1 MPAKLI
7 NISIMN
13 LFGVNPEFYFGYTIY
28 DAHGSC
34 GPRLQKNLQ
43 LVYLYEGEAQV
54 RVAGNLHHLRA
65 GEATLLVPGR
75 EEHFQFSKTGRT
87 RHGWC
92 EVRSAQLD
100 KSVRSAYE
108 RLPFSGPLTPHMEAL
123 AQMALSLKPEAKT
136 SDRHLYNAFA
146 QAMMLAY
153 LSAVGFGD
161 AAPLPEPLRRAV
173 EQIETQYGHACS
185 IDLLA
190 RTAGVTG
197 AHLIR
202 LFRQHLGT
210 TPMQS
215 VWRRRVEAGAQKL
228 RETGLSIS
236 EVGYQCG
243 FQTPFHFSRM
253 VKKHFGQSPRAY
265 RRQAWGV

>member
-1 MPAKLI
+1 
-7 NISIMN
+7 MN
-13 LFGVNPEFYFGYTIY
+13 LFGRNSQFYFGYAIY

-43 LVYLYEGEAQV
+43 LVYLYEGEARIKV
-54 RVAGNLHHLRA
+54 DGKERRLGA

-75 EEHFQFSKTGRT
+75 EEHFLFSKTGRT

-92 EVRSAQLD
+92 EVRDAQLD
-100 KSVRSAYE
+100 KAVRSAYE

-123 AQMALSLKPEAKT
+123 ARMALSLKPDARASE
-136 SDRHLYNAFA
+136 RRLYDALA

-173 EQIETQYGHACS
+173 EQIETQYGRACS
-185 IDLLA
+185 VDALA

-202 LFRQHLGT
+202 LFRKHLGT

-236 EVGYQCG
+236 EVAFQCG

-265 RRQAWGV
+265 RRQTWGV